1 VSALRL
7 LPRERVLA
15 WATDALG
22 QWYVGTDLAIHLP
35 VGGGGYRRLGWEDV
49 QRADWDRDSERL
61 SIVEVADWGEP
72 EPTSDFEVAEPGRL
86 LELLRERVTNTVV
99 CTVYARVRGSAGLSV
114 VGRRSPSRDTPGSTR
129 RTRPL
134 PRWLSRRWRRHA
146 ARWRGCRAGREAPP
160 DGLEPSTTRLTAECS
175 AN

>member
-1 VSALRL
+1 M
-7 LPRERVLA
+7 LA

-114 VGRRSPSRDTPGSTR
+114 VGRRSPSRDTPVRWSYVLSAGLDPADRAVAEVAEQTLAQAR
-129 RTRPL
+129 R
-134 PRWLSRRWRRHA
+134 
-146 ARWRGCRAGREAPP
+146 EVE
-160 DGLEPSTTRLTAECS
+160 GL
-175 AN
+175 